1 MSEFNKAIGGG
12 GIRLASPPRMRG
24 IKAALAEVRQ
34 ADPNTALTERALRR
48 MVLSGELPSVRIGTK
63 YLLNLDLLF
72 GYLSGTSVSAA
83 TAEAPAIRRI
93 PG

>member
-1 MSEFNKAIGGG
+1 MKVTNFESGT

-24 IKAALAEVRQ
+24 IKTALAEVKA

-48 MVLSGELPSVRIGTK
+48 MVLTGTIPSVRVGTK
-63 YLLNLDLLF
+63 YLISLDRLF
-72 GYLSGTSVSAA
+72 GYLGSTSASE

-93 PG
+93 AE